1 MIASLSK
8 TAALVVIDVQL
19 GFNDPDWGSRNN
31 PEAEANIARL
41 IAAWRGS
48 HRPIHHVHHASQSPK
63 GKFRKGSD
71 GHAPKPEGQPLKG
84 ERVHVKTV
92 NSGFIGTGLE
102 QALREAGSASLVIV
116 GLTTNHCVSTTA
128 RMAGNL
134 GFDTYVVEDATA
146 AFEGR
151 ALDGRVRP
159 AEEVHSGAL
168 SDLSGEFAAIATTQD
183 VLTALGGVNDH

>member
-1 MIASLSK
+1 M
-8 TAALVVIDVQL
+8 
-19 GFNDPDWGSRNN
+19 
-31 PEAEANIARL
+31 
-41 IAAWRGS
+41 
-48 HRPIHHVHHASQSPK
+48 
-63 GKFRKGSD
+63 
-71 GHAPKPEGQPLKG
+71 
-84 ERVHVKTV
+84 HVKTV

>member
-1 MIASLSK
+1 MIASLPQ

-19 GFNDPDWGSRNN
+19 GFDHPDWGPRNN

-41 IAAWRGS
+41 IAAWRRSG
-48 HRPIHHVHHASQSPK
+48 RPIHHVHHTSQSPT

-71 GHAPKPEGQPLKG
+71 GHAPKPEGQPLEG

-102 QALREAGSASLVIV
+102 QALREGGSASLVIV

-134 GFDTYVVEDATA
+134 GFDTCVVEDATA
-146 AFEGR
+146 AFDRR
-151 ALDGRVRP
+151 ALDGRARP

-168 SDLSGEFAAIATTQD
+168 SDLCGEFAAIASTQD
-183 VLTALGGVNDH
+183 VLTALGGVDDH